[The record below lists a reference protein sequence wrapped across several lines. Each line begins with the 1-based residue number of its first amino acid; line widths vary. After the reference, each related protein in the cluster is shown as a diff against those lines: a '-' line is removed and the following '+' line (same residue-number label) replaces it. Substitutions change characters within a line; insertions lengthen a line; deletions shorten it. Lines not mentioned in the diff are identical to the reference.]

1 MGISTMRAAVIHKI
15 GPADSISIEQV
26 PVPRPLQGEVLVRVT
41 ATTVNHVD
49 TFVRSGAYRTPLR
62 FPFVIGRDLVGV
74 VEATASDVTRFHQG
88 DEVWCN
94 SLGHHGRQG
103 SAAEFACVPQDRLYR
118 MPHGVDPV
126 EFVAVVHPAA
136 TAWLGLVE
144 HGRLTAGDTAFVGG
158 GAGNVGACAVAFA
171 LSLGSRVVTTVS
183 GRDLEQFTALGAVA
197 IDSPDVDAVL
207 TDALIDHDRRPG
219 EASPHSGADVWFDTS
234 GTLALPQA
242 IPLLAERGR
251 IVLISG
257 IARHDVLRF
266 GDLYTHDRAI
276 VGFAISNATTGELTR
291 AADAIGNAAASG
303 TLPTPSVARHPLEY
317 AAEAHADLEAGRTHR
332 SRLVLVP

>member
-1 MGISTMRAAVIHKI
+1 MGISTMRAAVIHEI

-26 PVPRPLQGEVLVRVT
+26 PVPRPSQGEVLVRVT

-144 HGRLTAGDTAFVGG
+144 HG
-158 GAGNVGACAVAFA
+158 
-171 LSLGSRVVTTVS
+171 
-183 GRDLEQFTALGAVA
+183 
-197 IDSPDVDAVL
+197 
-207 TDALIDHDRRPG
+207 
-219 EASPHSGADVWFDTS
+219 
-234 GTLALPQA
+234 
-242 IPLLAERGR
+242 
-251 IVLISG
+251 
-257 IARHDVLRF
+257 
-266 GDLYTHDRAI
+266 
-276 VGFAISNATTGELTR
+276 
-291 AADAIGNAAASG
+291 
-303 TLPTPSVARHPLEY
+303 
-317 AAEAHADLEAGRTHR
+317 
-332 SRLVLVP
+332 